1 MSIQLK
7 GLVNLGGWIE
17 LEQMTFQVSWRLLL
31 SLKIIKIS
39 FRKAKI
45 RAPCGEGWQSTKK
58 SPENAADRFQ
68 TRPVT

>member
-45 RAPCGEGWQSTKK
+45 PKFFAPAAQKNPGSLR
-58 SPENAADRFQ
+58 SPAGGGA
-68 TRPVT
+68 T